1 MTASTD
7 PVATGTVTFFMDVK
21 AVHCIRLE
29 SLDLTGNQN
38 LASLLGEL
46 DNATDGIPFCCHQLR
61 GG

>member
-1 MTASTD
+1 
-7 PVATGTVTFFMDVK
+7 MDVK